1 MSETRPD
8 ETPLR
13 PRGDQLARGPE
24 GASGEAKST
33 ADKQTEVYGPPLD
46 TAVRDLQEDLRQ
58 MLDDLSGLITAAMV
72 EADVGGPPPDQR
84 AAFIDQLL
92 GQYDPQHFFVTGWA
106 HDELARAEPLVGTL
120 EEIRTAVM
128 IRVREL
134 ASNRPALRA
143 FYGGTLAATVDRLL
157 RENISTVDRHVD
169 IILDPLERFLG
180 GARVCSPS
188 FLEFVTGLHA
198 HLERLPRRSWDV
210 NLIITLVS
218 LANFIGNRESR
229 ECLLTGT
236 YYFHEVMLHYLRAI
250 REQSED
256 LGRRDLM
263 QIRIAANNSANFV
276 DEVRRLRDQPPDEQ
290 QPVAVRHH
298 LKRISAALSVHLL
311 ELNDEERRDAL
322 QGIDHFFGRQVAEPS
337 WPILLDDMVSSPTA
351 WLADGRTY
359 AHLAVA
365 EGAGAVSRI
374 AVEKRRYEAP
384 GMFYN
389 VGISLL
395 RLADLPGGV
404 VRTKVEAV
412 RSTVNALGLWWA
424 LEAAAHLG
432 PPQSVLV
439 ALTAHNGLECA
450 VNLMAAAASLSPDR
464 QQRQLLADVATM
476 ILAFQPLLPQEAH
489 RFFQIETHR
498 GQLNVGVAAP
508 EDGVDPA
515 RLQQAVEELLA
526 GGANGGF
533 SLREPHPIVGTTELL
548 RQAFHSVFDKQRLDS
563 LIDELLT
570 LLREIEEESR
580 DPLAAIVTYYEPM
593 AENGPLVASGLMP
606 TEEWSHLP
614 KRVSRPDVTLVDLL
628 RSDSSFNWFYEE

>member
-1 MSETRPD
+1 MSETRPA
-8 ETPLR
+8 EMR
-13 PRGDQLARGPE
+13 ARGDQLAPGTE
-24 GASGEAKST
+24 GSSREAKSP
-33 ADKQTEVYGPPLD
+33 ADKQTEVYGSPRD
-46 TAVRDLQEDLRQ
+46 AAVRDLQEDLRQ
-58 MLDDLSGLITAAMV
+58 MLDDLSGLVTAAMV
-72 EADVGGPPPDQR
+72 EADLGGPPPDQR
-84 AAFIDQLL
+84 AAFLDQLL

-134 ASNRPALRA
+134 AANRPALRA

-180 GARVCSPS
+180 STRLCSPS

-210 NLIITLVS
+210 NVIITLVS

-236 YYFHEVMLHYLRAI
+236 YYYHEVMLHYLRAI
-250 REQSED
+250 REQSAV
-256 LGRRDLM
+256 GRRDLM

-276 DEVRRLRDQPPDEQ
+276 DEVRRLRDQPPDEE

-311 ELNDEERRDAL
+311 ELNEEERHDAL
-322 QGIDHFFGRQVAEPS
+322 QGIDHFLGRQVAEPS
-337 WPILLDDMVSSPTA
+337 WPVLLDDMVSSPTA

-374 AVEKRRYEAP
+374 AVEKRRFEAP

-395 RLADLPGGV
+395 RLADLPGNI
-404 VRTKVEAV
+404 VRTKVEGV

-424 LEAAAHLG
+424 LEAAAHLA

-439 ALTAHNGLECA
+439 ALTVHNGLECA
-450 VNLMAAAASLSPDR
+450 VNLMSAAASLSPDR
-464 QQRQLLADVATM
+464 QERQLLADIATTL
-476 ILAFQPLLPQEAH
+476 LAFQPLLPQEAH
-489 RFFQIETHR
+489 RFFQIETYR
-498 GQLNVGVAAP
+498 GQLNVGATAS
-508 EDGVDPA
+508 EDTAEPA
-515 RLQQAVEELLA
+515 RLQQAVEELLMS
-526 GGANGGF
+526 GGDSGT
-533 SLREPHPIVGTTELL
+533 SLREPHPIVGTTEIL
-548 RQAFHSVFDKQRLDS
+548 RAAFHSVFDKERLDG
-563 LIDELLT
+563 LIDDLIM

-580 DPLAAIVTYYEPM
+580 DPLAAILTYYEPM

-606 TEEWSHLP
+606 AEEWAHLP
-614 KRVSRPDVTLVDLL
+614 KLVSRPDVTLVDLL
-628 RSDSSFNWFYEE
+628 RSDSSFDWFYDE